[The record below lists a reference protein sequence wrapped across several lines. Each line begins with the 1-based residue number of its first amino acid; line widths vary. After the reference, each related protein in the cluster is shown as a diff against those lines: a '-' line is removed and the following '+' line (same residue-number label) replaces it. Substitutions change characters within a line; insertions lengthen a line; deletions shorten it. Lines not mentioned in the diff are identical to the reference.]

1 MPRILIAALAGAGL
15 IVGWLAGGGLEE
27 VEAQAQTYGNSQAQ
41 THSQGADIGRYRMI
55 MQSGVWL
62 LDTATG
68 DTWQWKCP
76 PGEQHGLDPHG
87 PDAVRR
93 KLRLADQAAQLLGW
107 EAN

>member
-76 PGEQHGLDPHG
+76 PENSTVSTRTGLTLCAG
-87 PDAVRR
+87 SYAWLIRQR
-93 KLRLADQAAQLLGW
+93 
-107 EAN
+107 NY

>member
-27 VEAQAQTYGNSQAQ
+27 VEAQAQTY
-41 THSQGADIGRYRMI
+41 SQGADIGRCRMI
-55 MQSGVWL
+55 MESGVWL

-76 PGEQHGLDPHG
+76 PENSTVSTRTGLTLCAG
-87 PDAVRR
+87 SYAWLIRQR
-93 KLRLADQAAQLLGW
+93 
-107 EAN
+107 NY